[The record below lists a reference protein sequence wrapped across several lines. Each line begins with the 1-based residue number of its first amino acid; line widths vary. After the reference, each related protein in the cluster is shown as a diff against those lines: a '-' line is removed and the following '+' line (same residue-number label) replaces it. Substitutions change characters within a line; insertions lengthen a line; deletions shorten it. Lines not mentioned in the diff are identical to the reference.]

1 MLRTI
6 SVFVLMLTAMGCDGS
21 SKDDDR
27 FSDYNPPEDIFCAP
41 MDTGRLV
48 TSATGAQFPVD
59 DVILRMSPDTPAAD
73 VADVVSQLAGT
84 LVGQVPPLG
93 IYQVRVTAETESELR
108 AAIDTA
114 ATLPGVL
121 AAYENALSK
130 ELSNDAC
137 FDEEDDNFKDWNS
150 ESRCA
155 LTDIQYFAL
164 VPIMA
169 EFEGFSPVR
178 VTNLEYIHLATGQFD
193 DVPTLPIFEI
203 ETPAD
208 DSGHGTA
215 TGGIMAADPGDQSI
229 GGIASTVLDGQLDL
243 VLTPASRTLMEVY
256 THLFTAIVYADVNV
270 VNMSFAWSTI
280 DGHSQQVV
288 TEARDTLAEVMRDY
302 PDVLFVSAAGNEAT
316 EITEMNY
323 APGGIQEPNHITVG
337 GTAKCDPLSIWKDAT
352 DPEMGSNFGPLVDI
366 AAPGERVPVIGYF
379 PERNYTDP
387 LQHLRLN
394 GTSLSAPL
402 VASLGAILLSIEPT
416 LLGEDVKGYILEWT
430 YGAATNPD
438 GLMDV
443 PRLLLAYPVQQ
454 LLLDIEAPGAQALFD
469 PDGTGETELTS
480 LAVSRI
486 CGGSSLDIDDVGTFL
501 FPPDGDS
508 AMNLYEDSLTIVLAN
523 DEVATVS
530 LSGPGF
536 NFTLGDTTPLT
547 EEFACSFS
555 LIDEEAAEGEEI
567 RYLANSLPGSGG
579 VTLHECTIT
588 ERDGL
593 TNMPMMV
600 EVSGS
605 LTGTFEAAV
614 PITDPPALWDFESNF
629 TLPMV
634 TFMAGPALQDTLEH
648 LCIGGIQHGS

>member
-6 SVFVLMLTAMGCDGS
+6 GVFALVFSVLGCNGG
-21 SKDDDR
+21 KDDDR
-27 FSDYNPPEDIFCAP
+27 FSDYIPPEDVFCAP
-41 MDTGRLV
+41 LDPDRLI
-48 TSATGAQFPVD
+48 TSTTGARFPVD
-59 DVILRMSPDTPAAD
+59 EVILRMSPNTPAED
-73 VADVVSQLAGT
+73 VAGVVSQLAGT
-84 LVGQVPPLG
+84 LIGQIPPLG
-93 IYQVRVTAETESELR
+93 IYQVRVTAETEADLR
-108 AAIDTA
+108 TAIDTA

-121 AAYENALSK
+121 AAYENALATKS
-130 ELSNDAC
+130 SNDAC

-155 LTDIQYFAL
+155 LTDIQYFSL

-193 DVPTLPIFEI
+193 DVPTLPLFPIT
-203 ETPAD
+203 TPAD
-208 DSGHGTA
+208 DSGHGTG

-229 GGIASTVLDGQLDL
+229 GGVASTVLDGQLEL
-243 VLTPASRTLMEVY
+243 VLTPESQTLMDVY
-256 THLFTAIVYADVNV
+256 SNLLTAIVYANVRV
-270 VNMSFAWSTI
+270 VNMSFAWSTV

-288 TEARDTLAEVMRDY
+288 TEARNTLAEVMQSHRD
-302 PDVLFVSAAGNEAT
+302 VIFVSAAGNEAT

-337 GTAKCDPLSIWKDAT
+337 GTAKCDPLSIWRDAT
-352 DPEMGSNFGPLVDI
+352 DPQVGSNFGPLVDI
-366 AAPGERVPVIGYF
+366 AAPGERVPLIGYYPAHNF
-379 PERNYTDP
+379 LDP
-387 LQHLRLN
+387 LQHIRLN
-394 GTSLSAPL
+394 GTSFATPL
-402 VASLGAILLSIEPT
+402 VASLGAILLAIEPT
-416 LLGEDVKGYILEWT
+416 LTGEDVKGYILEWT

-454 LLLDIEAPGAQALFD
+454 LLLDIEAPGAQELFD
-469 PDGTGETELTS
+469 PDHTGETGLTS

-486 CGGSSLDIDDVGTFL
+486 CGGSSLDVDTVGTFL

-508 AMNLYEDSLTIVLAN
+508 AMNLYADSLTIVLVN
-523 DEVATVS
+523 DEVATAS
-530 LSGPGF
+530 LAGPGF

-547 EEFACSFS
+547 EEFAVNFS
-555 LIDEEAAEGEEI
+555 VIDEQSDEI
-567 RYLANSLPGSGG
+567 RYLANSIPGSGG

-593 TNMPMMV
+593 SNMPMMV
-600 EVSGS
+600 EVSGTI
-605 LTGTFEAAV
+605 TGELEAAT
-614 PITDPPALWDFESNF
+614 PYTDPPTVWDFESHF

-634 TFMAGPALQDTLEH
+634 TFMAGPELQDTLEH
-648 LCIGGIQHGS
+648 LCVGGIQHGS